1 MVIFTVD
8 SFVTESWWRTV
19 VVMSFLNIKNHE
31 ERDKMIEDYLTLK
44 EKIKKR
50 NLEERSDLVN
60 YRRDLAE
67 NFEPVVASN
76 KEMAKEI
83 INELT
88 PITKELQD
96 LNNKTKLNV
105 VPTTGVKR
113 NIDSTLI
120 SENRQNN
127 NFGPYTEE
135 FLNKY
140 LDLGTRSNQIDTI
153 FGIRY
158 ENGPWMIGDKQI
170 KIDDGD
176 DIRIDGEMYVG
187 TPGLWSL
194 ITSKTPNNYTDYDL
208 QRYKELLYETS
219 ALH

>member
-1 MVIFTVD
+1 
-8 SFVTESWWRTV
+8 
-19 VVMSFLNIKNHE
+19 MSFLDIKNRE

-96 LNNKTKLNV
+96 K
-105 VPTTGVKR
+105 
-113 NIDSTLI
+113 
-120 SENRQNN
+120 QN
-127 NFGPYTEE
+127 
-135 FLNKY
+135 
-140 LDLGTRSNQIDTI
+140 
-153 FGIRY
+153 
-158 ENGPWMIGDKQI
+158 
-170 KIDDGD
+170 
-176 DIRIDGEMYVG
+176 
-187 TPGLWSL
+187 
-194 ITSKTPNNYTDYDL
+194 
-208 QRYKELLYETS
+208 
-219 ALH
+219 